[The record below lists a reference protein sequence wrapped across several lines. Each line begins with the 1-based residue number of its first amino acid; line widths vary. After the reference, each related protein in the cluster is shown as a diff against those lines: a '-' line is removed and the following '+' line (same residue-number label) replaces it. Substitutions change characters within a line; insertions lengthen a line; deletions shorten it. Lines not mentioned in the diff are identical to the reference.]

1 MFSGSFN
8 IAWLVS
14 SFHKEKNRLKWAEH
28 NRFFKQNTQEK
39 RFHILLTPFPHKIIV
54 VMLWITYKNSL

>member
-14 SFHKEKNRLKWAEH
+14 SFHNEKNRLKWAEH

-39 RFHILLTPFPHKIIV
+39 RLNNILTAYPHKLIV
-54 VMLWITYKNSL
+54 FILWIT